1 MNAIDPAKKRD
12 EKAQSAT
19 PGIDVRTLAVR
30 YGDVTAVHDVSFS
43 VARGE
48 LVTLLGP
55 SGCGK
60 TTTLRSIA
68 GLEQPH
74 AGSIVLGGRTV
85 YDGAARSI
93 VPTEKRGVSMVFQSY
108 AIWPHMTVA
117 QNVAYGLRVRSLPR
131 DAIAAAVDE
140 ALGLVQMRPFADRM
154 ATRLSGGQQQR
165 IAVARA
171 IAFHPEVVL
180 FDEPL
185 SNLDAKLR
193 EEMRVEIRELQQRLS
208 ITALYVTHDQEEA
221 LAISDRVIVMQG
233 GRIEQEGPPEF
244 LYNQP
249 ASRFVADFMGSANLI
264 EGRLRRRLPHEG
276 RRRDRAAQRPAAA
289 RRRDDAGAAL
299 GLCRAVTREAR
310 RTHGKHARRLDSPS
324 HVPRR
329 LHPVHGRLPC
339 RPPGGPPPAHRS
351 ARRRHGR
358 HARLRAGACVAA
370 VMRSNAAGGSV
381 PLATAASAASNSAT
395 VAIPISVVAMPALP
409 VAKRTAASGIVAAY
423 P

>member
-1 MNAIDPAKKRD
+1 MMNAI
-12 EKAQSAT
+12 EKQATADALRATT
-19 PGIDVRTLAVR
+19 PGIAVRGLAVR
-30 YGDVTAVHDVSFS
+30 YGEVTAVHEVSFS

-74 AGSIVLGGRTV
+74 AGSIALGGRTV
-85 YDGAARSI
+85 YDGATRSL
-93 VPTEKRGVSMVFQSY
+93 VPTEDRGVSMVFQSY

-117 QNVAYGLRVRSLPR
+117 QNVAYGLRVRGLKR
-131 DAIAAAVDE
+131 DAIAASVDE

-193 EEMRVEIRELQQRLS
+193 AEMRVEIRELQQRLS

-233 GRIEQEGPPEF
+233 GRIEQEGPPEV
-244 LYNQP
+244 LYNRP
-249 ASRFVADFMGSANLI
+249 TSRFVADFMGSANLI
-264 EGRLRRRLPHEG
+264 EGRLRSVQGCDAVFETNDGVAVALLCA
-276 RRRDRAAQRPAAA
+276 RAPRGDETTLGLRSAYIALAPATGADVAAA
-289 RRRDDAGAAL
+289 NTLRGSIHRRMF
-299 GLCRAVTREAR
+299 
-310 RTHGKHARRLDSPS
+310 HGDFVQYIVDCPA
-324 HVPRR
+324 
-329 LHPVHGRLPC
+329 GRLVVR
-339 RPPGGPPPAHRS
+339 RPPTELLDEGMDVTIGFAPEHV
-351 ARRRHGR
+351 
-358 HARLRAGACVAA
+358 L
-370 VMRSNAAGGSV
+370 
-381 PLATAASAASNSAT
+381 L
-395 VAIPISVVAMPALP
+395 L
-409 VAKRTAASGIVAAY
+409 
-423 P
+423 

>member
-1 MNAIDPAKKRD
+1 MNAVDQGKRRD
-12 EKAQSAT
+12 EAAQSTA
-19 PGIDVRTLAVR
+19 PGIEVRNLAVR
-30 YGDVTAVHDVSFS
+30 YGDTTAVHDVSFT

-74 AGSIVLGGRTV
+74 AGAILLGGRTV
-85 YDGAARSI
+85 YDGVANSV

-117 QNVAYGLRVRSLPR
+117 QNVAYGLRVRGLGR
-131 DAIAAAVDE
+131 DAIAASVDQ
-140 ALGLVQMRPFADRM
+140 ALGLVQMRPYADRM

-185 SNLDAKLR
+185 SNLDSKLR

-208 ITALYVTHDQEEA
+208 ITGLYVTHDQEEA

-233 GRIEQEGPPEF
+233 GRIEQDGTPEH
-244 LYNQP
+244 LYGHP
-249 ASRFVADFMGSANLI
+249 ASRFVADFLGSANLI
-264 EGRLRRRLPHEG
+264 DGQLLSFDGCDALFQARTGAQIALRCAKSPRGDETT
-276 RRRDRAAQRPAAA
+276 
-289 RRRDDAGAAL
+289 L
-299 GLCRAVTREAR
+299 GL
-310 RTHGKHARRLDSPS
+310 
-324 HVPRR
+324 
-329 LHPVHGRLPC
+329 
-339 RPPGGPPPAHRS
+339 RS
-351 ARRRHGR
+351 AYIALTPGKTAGTSVNAFDGRVHRRMFHGDFVKYIIESDLGQLVVR
-358 HARLRAGACVAA
+358 RMPIDLLDEGIDVALDFA
-370 VMRSNAAGGSV
+370 PEHVI
-381 PLATAASAASNSAT
+381 L
-395 VAIPISVVAMPALP
+395 L
-409 VAKRTAASGIVAAY
+409 
-423 P
+423 

>member
-1 MNAIDPAKKRD
+1 MNAIDPAKRSD

-19 PGIDVRTLAVR
+19 PGIAVQNLAVR
-30 YGDVTAVHDVSFS
+30 YGEVLAVHDVSFS

-85 YDGAARSI
+85 YDGASRTL

-131 DAIAAAVDE
+131 DAVAAAVDE
-140 ALGLVQMRPFADRM
+140 ALGLVQMRPYADRM

-171 IAFHPEVVL
+171 IAFHPDVVL

-233 GRIEQEGPPEF
+233 GRIEQEGPPEV
-244 LYNQP
+244 LYNRP

-264 EGRLRRRLPHEG
+264 EGRLRDVRGCDALFETKDG
-276 RRRDRAAQRPAAA
+276 AAIALRCGQPPRGKETTLGLRSAYIALSPGRPAEPRPNTLGGSIH
-289 RRRDDAGAAL
+289 RRMF
-299 GLCRAVTREAR
+299 
-310 RTHGKHARRLDSPS
+310 HGDFIQYMVDCPA
-324 HVPRR
+324 
-329 LHPVHGRLPC
+329 GRLVVR
-339 RPPGGPPPAHRS
+339 RPPTELLDEGMDVTLGFAPEHV
-351 ARRRHGR
+351 
-358 HARLRAGACVAA
+358 L
-370 VMRSNAAGGSV
+370 
-381 PLATAASAASNSAT
+381 L
-395 VAIPISVVAMPALP
+395 L
-409 VAKRTAASGIVAAY
+409 
-423 P
+423 